1 MSVSPTSTSGSYS
14 LPASPPQSTFDT
26 SMPAPPYSAMPSKDE
41 LSLSNLPGSLPPYS
55 AQPGSSSNAP
65 IPSAPGAPGAK
76 PAGMGMGGLILAGVA
91 GIPGYFAGK
100 NILKSHPV
108 IGGLVGA
115 AVAAIAG
122 FIGWG
127 LFAGSPKQPPQA

>member
-1 MSVSPTSTSGSYS
+1 MSVPSASNAGSYPLPAYSQQPLSAPNSPPPSYS
-14 LPASPPQSTFDT
+14 LQAPSDQPDLFSP
-26 SMPAPPYSAMPSKDE
+26 PPYSASPNST
-41 LSLSNLPGSLPPYS
+41 NP
-55 AQPGSSSNAP
+55 ASSNMP
-65 IPSAPGAPGAK
+65 IPPGPGASAAK
-76 PAGMGMGGLILAGVA
+76 PGMGMGGLILAGVA
-91 GIPGYFAGK
+91 GILGYFAGK

-127 LFAGSPKQPPQA
+127 FFAGGPKQPPQA

>member
-1 MSVSPTSTSGSYS
+1 
-14 LPASPPQSTFDT
+14 
-26 SMPAPPYSAMPSKDE
+26 MPSKDE

-55 AQPGSSSNAP
+55 AQPGASNGP
-65 IPSAPGAPGAK
+65 MPSIPGAPPAK
-76 PAGMGMGGLILAGVA
+76 SGGMGMGGLILAGVA

-115 AVAAIAG
+115 AVAAIVG

-127 LFAGSPKQPPQA
+127 FFAGGPKQPPQA